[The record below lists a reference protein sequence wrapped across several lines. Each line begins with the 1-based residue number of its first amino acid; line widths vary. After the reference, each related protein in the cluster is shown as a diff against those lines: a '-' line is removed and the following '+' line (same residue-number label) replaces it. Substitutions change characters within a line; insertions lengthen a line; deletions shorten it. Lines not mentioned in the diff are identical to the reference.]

1 MPPDTNSA
9 ITRSRKDEVIR
20 ENSKACDKIP
30 VAKAV
35 VVDVVAV
42 REAEK
47 HDFRH
52 GVHYRIKHPVIICS
66 FGIIRRI
73 NTGFGRSTTNFV
85 TKANFR
91 PLCLK
96 WDFLGLFLD
105 LSGPLSRYLHQNAA
119 KLTKSKKGFKKRVVA
134 TLPTRSVSYVD

>member
-1 MPPDTNSA
+1 M
-9 ITRSRKDEVIR
+9 
-20 ENSKACDKIP
+20 
-30 VAKAV
+30 AKAV

-42 REAEK
+42 REAEM

-96 WDFLGLFLD
+96 WDFLGLFMD
-105 LSGPLSRYLHQNAA
+105 LSGPLSYLHQNAA
-119 KLTKSKKGFKKRVVA
+119 KLTRKFGTCKQNRDFLGSNWYFGPMSQIRD
-134 TLPTRSVSYVD
+134 LIGMPG